1 MRTVSFKKLAKEE
14 GKLER
19 SIKQE
24 GKKKAAAPTATGL
37 LILTYIMFLLVS
49 GARW

>member
-1 MRTVSFKKLAKEE
+1 MRIVSFKKLATEE

-24 GKKKAAAPTATGL
+24 GKEAAPQQ
-37 LILTYIMFLLVS
+37 LVFWS
-49 GARW
+49 